1 MSKFTEGDKEMEDF
15 GQVVFKIDQ
24 VLEEKKISK
33 NKLEKEAKLQRTQL
47 NSYCNN
53 KVRRIDLQTLAKIC
67 YALDCGIE
75 DIMEYQRGEISD
87 GK

>member
-1 MSKFTEGDKEMEDF
+1 MIEFTEGDKDMESF
-15 GQVVFKIDQ
+15 GHVVFKINK
-24 VLEEKKISK
+24 VLEEKNISK

-67 YALDCGIE
+67 YVLDCDIE
-75 DIMEYQRGEISD
+75 DIMEYIR
-87 GK
+87 

>member
-1 MSKFTEGDKEMEDF
+1 MEDF

-24 VLEEKKISK
+24 VLAEKKISK

-67 YALDCGIE
+67 YVLDCEIE
-75 DIMEYQRGEISD
+75 DIMEYER
-87 GK
+87 

>member
-1 MSKFTEGDKEMEDF
+1 MIEFTEGDKDMEGF
-15 GQVVFKIDQ
+15 GQVVFKINQ
-24 VLEEKKISK
+24 VLKEKKISK

-67 YALDCGIE
+67 YVLDCGIE
-75 DIMEYQRGEISD
+75 DIMEYERG
-87 GK
+87 

>member
-1 MSKFTEGDKEMEDF
+1 MSKFTKDKVMEDF

-24 VLEEKKISK
+24 VLEDKKISK

-67 YALDCGIE
+67 YVLDCGIG
-75 DIMEYQRGEISD
+75 DIMEYERG
-87 GK
+87 

>member
-1 MSKFTEGDKEMEDF
+1 MSKFTEGDKDMEDF

-33 NKLEKEAKLQRTQL
+33 NKLEKEARLQRTQL

-67 YALDCGIE
+67 YVLDCGIE
-75 DIMEYQRGEISD
+75 DIMEYERG
-87 GK
+87 

>member
-1 MSKFTEGDKEMEDF
+1 MQDF
-15 GQVVFKIDQ
+15 GKVIFKIDQ

-53 KVRRIDLQTLAKIC
+53 KVRRIDLATIAKIC
-67 YALDCGIE
+67 YVLDCDIE
-75 DIMEYQRGEISD
+75 DIMEYKKI
-87 GK
+87 

>member
-1 MSKFTEGDKEMEDF
+1 MEIF
-15 GQVVFKIDQ
+15 GQVIFKIDQ

-33 NKLEKEAKLQRTQL
+33 NKLEKEARLQRTQL

-67 YALDCGIE
+67 YVLDCGIG
-75 DIMEYQRGEISD
+75 DIMEYERG
-87 GK
+87 

>member
-1 MSKFTEGDKEMEDF
+1 MQDF

-24 VLEEKKISK
+24 VLKEKKISK

-67 YALDCGIE
+67 YVLDCGIE
-75 DIMEYQRGEISD
+75 DIMEYERG
-87 GK
+87 

>member
-1 MSKFTEGDKEMEDF
+1 MGDF

-33 NKLEKEAKLQRTQL
+33 NRLEKEAKLQRTQL

-67 YALDCGIE
+67 YVLDCGIE
-75 DIMEYQRGEISD
+75 DIMEYVGN
-87 GK
+87 

>member
-1 MSKFTEGDKEMEDF
+1 MENF

-24 VLEEKKISK
+24 VLAEKKISK

-67 YALDCGIE
+67 YVLGCGIE
-75 DIMEYQRGEISD
+75 DIMEYEID
-87 GK
+87 KKI